1 MRINIIIKGIDEWIS
16 RLRLRGK
23 EGWMTVF
30 ITAVAEYIVNGLR
43 EYAQWRAVT
52 RRSVYGTTFFSDR
65 QRRAFFAKLNSGEIN
80 VPYIRTG
87 AQGRAW
93 RFEGMRS
100 PASGVVG
107 NRNPTVQW
115 TRGQTRLHARMGWRT
130 ALEQARR
137 DIGVAAQ
144 KAKNILISYL
154 TR

>member
-1 MRINIIIKGIDEWIS
+1 MNINISIKGVEQWVA

-23 EGWMTVF
+23 EGWMAVF
-30 ITAVAEYIVNGLR
+30 ITAVSNYVLGGLR
-43 EYAQWRAVT
+43 EYARWQAVT
-52 RRSVYGTTFFSDR
+52 RKSVYGSTFFSDR

-87 AQGRAW
+87 AQGKAW

-100 PASGVVG
+100 PSSGVIG
-107 NRNPTVQW
+107 NRNPTVVW

-130 ALEQARR
+130 ALEQVRR

-144 KAKNILISYL
+144 KAKNILIQYL
-154 TR
+154 MR